1 MSNEWWNHSAFQCHE
16 SDLWMQRFITSVG
29 KNFLQSFFWSGV
41 LHSSFIW
48 SPLCTRFSLIALS
61 LFLVVLADLS
71 QFICS
76 CFSTLWFDA
85 FFSHPIVNIFLFIVQ
100 QPATVSRCGMIYLE
114 PASLGWDPVL
124 QSWLN
129 SLPEL
134 LRGEQTKL
142 LNALFHWALP
152 ACLTFVRKH
161 CKVMKYLGT
170 LGSITLD
177 CL

>member
-1 MSNEWWNHSAFQCHE
+1 
-16 SDLWMQRFITSVG
+16 MQRFVTSIG
-29 KNFLQSFFWSGV
+29 KNFSQFFLWILFFIGLFHSWWHFYKV
-41 LHSSFIW
+41 LSAHVF
-48 SPLCTRFSLIALS
+48 
-61 LFLVVLADLS
+61 LFLLFHIHSFYPHSIVKLYLFVV
-71 QFICS
+71 
-76 CFSTLWFDA
+76 
-85 FFSHPIVNIFLFIVQ
+85 H

-134 LRGEQTKL
+134 LREEHTKL

-161 CKVMKYLGT
+161 CKVMKWAILKHARFYYSGLLLVLRVLFRVT
-170 LGSITLD
+170 LSYCT
-177 CL
+177 